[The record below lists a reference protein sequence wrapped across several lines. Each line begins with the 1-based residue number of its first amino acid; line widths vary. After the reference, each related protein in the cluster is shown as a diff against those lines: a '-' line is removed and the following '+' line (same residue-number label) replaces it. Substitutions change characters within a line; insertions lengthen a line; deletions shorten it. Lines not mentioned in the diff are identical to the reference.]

1 MKRKT
6 DRGRMKFRAFMV
18 CVLSFLVVTGS
29 ACFLNREQE
38 KEEKLKAVYAAEST
52 VSRVKSQ
59 LNRYL
64 AESELVK
71 NIIESGYDIDGEKF
85 SILSQMMQDK
95 QNVIEA
101 HELAKD
107 GIVSHIYPMK
117 GNEEAMGLNMLEHPD
132 RKKEANLA
140 KTSGQYTIA
149 GPFPLVQGGNGA
161 LLFDPV
167 YVKDEAGEDT
177 FWGFSILVLNWDH
190 FMEEVETYKLE
201 DASYQYLIWK
211 NGTELGE
218 KLTIAQSEKF
228 SFKDTLEVACD
239 VPNDTWYFEIE
250 PKAGWVPQSQ
260 IAFGILIAAL
270 VSGVLT
276 VGYWQYEMQRYKEAL
291 YAEKIERAAKR
302 AEEASEAKTRFLFNM
317 SHDIRTPMN
326 AIIGFSDLLEKHL
339 DDKEKVHDYIKK
351 IQLSGSFLLSL
362 INYVLEMARIE
373 SGKATL
379 RTEVGDAQEL
389 LGALN
394 AVFEPA
400 VEKKRLKYNCTLDVE
415 HRFIICDVTKVR
427 EIVLNIISN
436 SVKYTPEGG
445 SVTVQIKEIP
455 WEKEGWT
462 AYRILVEDTGIGMGA
477 EYLPHIFEE
486 FTRERTSTES
496 KVVGAGLGL
505 PIVKALIDLMG
516 GTIQVESERGK
527 GSKFEVILPFEIA
540 SEEEVKD
547 SYVKKE
553 EKLYNRSKEKR
564 ILLAEDNELNAEIA
578 ITILEENGFKVERAE
593 DGCKC
598 VELFSEKPTGYYST
612 ILMDIQM
619 PNMDGY
625 TASRKIRG
633 MEREDA
639 KAIPIIALTA
649 NAFDEDR
656 KKCGEDGQNHWSV
669 SKISVSEINVS
680 PTEKDIVRRYKNS
693 LAISFLVSMHLQEA
707 AGGRFCK

>member
-564 ILLAEDNELNAEIA
+564 ILLAEDNELNAESA

-598 VELFSEKPTGYYST
+598 VELFSEKPAGYYST

-656 KKCGEDGQNHWSV
+656 NK
-669 SKISVSEINVS
+669 
-680 PTEKDIVRRYKNS
+680 
-693 LAISFLVSMHLQEA
+693 AFA
-707 AGGRFCK
+707 AGMNGHIAKPIDVGRMVRSIGALVK

>member
-339 DDKEKVHDYIKK
+339 DDKEKVYDYIKK

-598 VELFSEKPTGYYST
+598 VELFSEKPAGYYST

-656 KKCGEDGQNHWSV
+656 NK
-669 SKISVSEINVS
+669 
-680 PTEKDIVRRYKNS
+680 
-693 LAISFLVSMHLQEA
+693 AFA
-707 AGGRFCK
+707 AGMYGHIAKPIDVGRMVRSIGALVK

>member
-6 DRGRMKFRAFMV
+6 DRRRMKFRAFMV

-211 NGTELGE
+211 NGTEPGE

-598 VELFSEKPTGYYST
+598 MELFSEKPAGYYST

-656 KKCGEDGQNHWSV
+656 NK
-669 SKISVSEINVS
+669 
-680 PTEKDIVRRYKNS
+680 
-693 LAISFLVSMHLQEA
+693 AFA
-707 AGGRFCK
+707 AGMNGHIAKPIDVGRMVRTIGALVK

>member
-52 VSRVKSQ
+52 ISRVKSQ

-71 NIIESGYDIDGEKF
+71 NIIESGYDIDGKKF

-201 DASYQYLIWK
+201 DTSYQYLIWK
-211 NGTELGE
+211 NGTEPGE

-339 DDKEKVHDYIKK
+339 DDKEKVHDHIKK

-553 EKLYNRSKEKR
+553 EKPYNRSKEKR

-598 VELFSEKPTGYYST
+598 VELFSEKPAGYYST

-656 KKCGEDGQNHWSV
+656 NK
-669 SKISVSEINVS
+669 
-680 PTEKDIVRRYKNS
+680 
-693 LAISFLVSMHLQEA
+693 AFA
-707 AGGRFCK
+707 AGMNGHIAKPIDVGRMVRTIGALVK

>member
-1 MKRKT
+1 
-6 DRGRMKFRAFMV
+6 MKFRAFMV

-598 VELFSEKPTGYYST
+598 VELFSEKPAGYYST

-656 KKCGEDGQNHWSV
+656 NK
-669 SKISVSEINVS
+669 
-680 PTEKDIVRRYKNS
+680 
-693 LAISFLVSMHLQEA
+693 AFA
-707 AGGRFCK
+707 AGMDGHIAKPIDVGRMVRSIGALVK

>member
-598 VELFSEKPTGYYST
+598 VELFSEKPAGYYST

-656 KKCGEDGQNHWSV
+656 NK
-669 SKISVSEINVS
+669 
-680 PTEKDIVRRYKNS
+680 
-693 LAISFLVSMHLQEA
+693 AFA
-707 AGGRFCK
+707 AGMNGHIAKPIDVGRMVRSIGALV

>member
-201 DASYQYLIWK
+201 DTSYQYLIWK
-211 NGTELGE
+211 NGTEPGE
-218 KLTIAQSEKF
+218 KLTSAQSEKF

-427 EIVLNIISN
+427 EIILNIISN

-598 VELFSEKPTGYYST
+598 MELFSEKPAGYYST

-656 KKCGEDGQNHWSV
+656 NK
-669 SKISVSEINVS
+669 
-680 PTEKDIVRRYKNS
+680 
-693 LAISFLVSMHLQEA
+693 AFA
-707 AGGRFCK
+707 AGMNGHIAKPIDVGRMVRTIGALVK

>member
-71 NIIESGYDIDGEKF
+71 NIIESGYDIDGKKF

-201 DASYQYLIWK
+201 DTSYQYLIWK
-211 NGTELGE
+211 NGTEPGE

-553 EKLYNRSKEKR
+553 EKPYNRSKEKR

-598 VELFSEKPTGYYST
+598 VELFSEKPAGYYST

-656 KKCGEDGQNHWSV
+656 NK
-669 SKISVSEINVS
+669 
-680 PTEKDIVRRYKNS
+680 
-693 LAISFLVSMHLQEA
+693 AFA
-707 AGGRFCK
+707 AGMNGHIAKPIDVGRMVRSIGALVK

>member
-394 AVFEPA
+394 AVFEPV

-436 SVKYTPEGG
+436 SVKYTSEGG

-598 VELFSEKPTGYYST
+598 VELFSEKPAGYYST

-656 KKCGEDGQNHWSV
+656 NK
-669 SKISVSEINVS
+669 
-680 PTEKDIVRRYKNS
+680 
-693 LAISFLVSMHLQEA
+693 AFA
-707 AGGRFCK
+707 AGMNGHIAKPIDVGRMVRSIGALVK

>member
-1 MKRKT
+1 
-6 DRGRMKFRAFMV
+6 MV

-201 DASYQYLIWK
+201 DTSYQYLIWK
-211 NGTELGE
+211 NGTEPGE

-547 SYVKKE
+547 GYVKKE

-598 VELFSEKPTGYYST
+598 MELFSEKPAGYYST

-656 KKCGEDGQNHWSV
+656 NK
-669 SKISVSEINVS
+669 
-680 PTEKDIVRRYKNS
+680 
-693 LAISFLVSMHLQEA
+693 AFA
-707 AGGRFCK
+707 AGMNGHIAKPIDVGRMVRSIGALVK

>member
-1 MKRKT
+1 
-6 DRGRMKFRAFMV
+6 MKFRAFMV

-578 ITILEENGFKVERAE
+578 ITRLEENGFKVERAE

-598 VELFSEKPTGYYST
+598 VELFSEKPAGYYST

-656 KKCGEDGQNHWSV
+656 NK
-669 SKISVSEINVS
+669 
-680 PTEKDIVRRYKNS
+680 
-693 LAISFLVSMHLQEA
+693 AFA
-707 AGGRFCK
+707 AGMNGHIAKPIDVGRMVRSIGALVK

>member
-302 AEEASEAKTRFLFNM
+302 AEEASEAKTRFLFNI

-553 EKLYNRSKEKR
+553 EKPYNRSKEKR

-639 KAIPIIALTA
+639 KVIPIIALTA

-656 KKCGEDGQNHWSV
+656 NK
-669 SKISVSEINVS
+669 
-680 PTEKDIVRRYKNS
+680 
-693 LAISFLVSMHLQEA
+693 AFA
-707 AGGRFCK
+707 AGMNGHIAKPIDVGRMVRTIGALVK

>member
-1 MKRKT
+1 
-6 DRGRMKFRAFMV
+6 MKFRAFMV

-29 ACFLNREQE
+29 VCFLNREQE

-211 NGTELGE
+211 NGTEPGE

-553 EKLYNRSKEKR
+553 EKPYNRSKEKR

-656 KKCGEDGQNHWSV
+656 NK
-669 SKISVSEINVS
+669 
-680 PTEKDIVRRYKNS
+680 
-693 LAISFLVSMHLQEA
+693 AFA
-707 AGGRFCK
+707 AGMNGHIAKPIDVGRMVRTIGALVK

>member
-1 MKRKT
+1 MKQKT

-18 CVLSFLVVTGS
+18 CIISFLVVMGS
-29 ACFLNREQE
+29 VCYLNREQE

-52 VSRVKSQ
+52 VSRVESQ

-107 GIVSHIYPMK
+107 GIVSQIYPMK

-140 KTSGQYTIA
+140 KESGQYTIA

-167 YVKDEAGEDT
+167 YVKDEAGEDA

-190 FMEEVETYKLE
+190 FMEEVEAYKLE
-201 DASYQYLIWK
+201 DASYQYLVWK
-211 NGTELGE
+211 NGAEPGE
-218 KLTIAQSEKF
+218 KLTIAQSEDF
-228 SFKDTLEVACD
+228 SFKDTLEVVCD
-239 VPNDTWYFEIE
+239 VPNDTWYFEIA
-250 PKAGWVPQSQ
+250 PKVGWVPQSQ
-260 IAFGILIAAL
+260 VAFGILLAAL

-276 VGYWQYEMQRYKEAL
+276 IGYWQYEMQRYKEAL

-302 AEEASEAKTRFLFNM
+302 AQEASEAKTRFLFNM

-379 RTEVGDAQEL
+379 KTEVGDAQEL

-400 VEKKRLKYNCTLDVE
+400 VEKKRLKYNCMLDVE
-415 HRFIICDVTKVR
+415 HRFIVCDVTKVR

-445 SVTVQIKEIP
+445 SITVQIKEIP

-462 AYRILVEDTGIGMGA
+462 AYRILVEDTGIGMSA

-540 SEEEVKD
+540 SEEEAKD
-547 SYVKKE
+547 SSVKKK
-553 EKLYNRSKEKR
+553 EKLHTASKEKR

-578 ITILEENGFKVERAE
+578 ITILEESGFKVEQAE

-598 VELFSEKPTGYYST
+598 VELFTEKPEGYYST

-639 KAIPIIALTA
+639 KTIPIIALTA

-656 KKCGEDGQNHWSV
+656 NKAFAAGMNGHIAKP
-669 SKISVSEINVS
+669 ISVEVLLK
-680 PTEKDIVRRYKNS
+680 TLEEV
-693 LAISFLVSMHLQEA
+693 E
-707 AGGRFCK
+707 

>member
-29 ACFLNREQE
+29 VCFLNREQE
-38 KEEKLKAVYAAEST
+38 KEEKLKAVYVAEST

-598 VELFSEKPTGYYST
+598 VELFSEKPAGYYST

-656 KKCGEDGQNHWSV
+656 NK
-669 SKISVSEINVS
+669 
-680 PTEKDIVRRYKNS
+680 
-693 LAISFLVSMHLQEA
+693 AFA
-707 AGGRFCK
+707 AGMNGHIAKPIDVGRMVRSIGALVK

>member
-593 DGCKC
+593 DGCKG
-598 VELFSEKPTGYYST
+598 VELFSEKPAGYYST

-656 KKCGEDGQNHWSV
+656 NK
-669 SKISVSEINVS
+669 
-680 PTEKDIVRRYKNS
+680 
-693 LAISFLVSMHLQEA
+693 AFA
-707 AGGRFCK
+707 AGMNGHIAKPIDVGRMVRSIGALVK

>member
-101 HELAKD
+101 HELVKD

-547 SYVKKE
+547 SKFEVILPFEIASEEEVKDSYVKKE

-598 VELFSEKPTGYYST
+598 VELFSEKPAGYYST

-656 KKCGEDGQNHWSV
+656 NK
-669 SKISVSEINVS
+669 
-680 PTEKDIVRRYKNS
+680 
-693 LAISFLVSMHLQEA
+693 AFA
-707 AGGRFCK
+707 AGMNGHIAKPIDVGRMVRSIGALVK

>member
-1 MKRKT
+1 
-6 DRGRMKFRAFMV
+6 MKFRAFMV

-71 NIIESGYDIDGEKF
+71 NIIESGYDIDEEKF

-211 NGTELGE
+211 NGTEPGE

-553 EKLYNRSKEKR
+553 EKPYNRSKEKR

-656 KKCGEDGQNHWSV
+656 NK
-669 SKISVSEINVS
+669 
-680 PTEKDIVRRYKNS
+680 
-693 LAISFLVSMHLQEA
+693 AFA
-707 AGGRFCK
+707 AGMNGHIAKPIDVGRMVRTIGALVK

>member
-291 YAEKIERAAKR
+291 YAEKIEQAAKR

-593 DGCKC
+593 DGCQC
-598 VELFSEKPTGYYST
+598 VELFSEKPAGYYST

-656 KKCGEDGQNHWSV
+656 NK
-669 SKISVSEINVS
+669 
-680 PTEKDIVRRYKNS
+680 
-693 LAISFLVSMHLQEA
+693 AFA
-707 AGGRFCK
+707 AGMNGHIAKPIDVGRMVRSIGALVK

>member
-85 SILSQMMQDK
+85 SILSQMMQDR

-598 VELFSEKPTGYYST
+598 VELFSEKPAGYYST

-656 KKCGEDGQNHWSV
+656 NK
-669 SKISVSEINVS
+669 
-680 PTEKDIVRRYKNS
+680 
-693 LAISFLVSMHLQEA
+693 AFA
-707 AGGRFCK
+707 AGMNGHIAKPIDVGRMVRTIGALVK

>member
-598 VELFSEKPTGYYST
+598 VELFSEKPAGYYNT

-656 KKCGEDGQNHWSV
+656 NK
-669 SKISVSEINVS
+669 
-680 PTEKDIVRRYKNS
+680 
-693 LAISFLVSMHLQEA
+693 AFA
-707 AGGRFCK
+707 AGMNGHIAKPIDVGRMVRSIGALVK

>member
-29 ACFLNREQE
+29 ACFLNRDQE

-201 DASYQYLIWK
+201 DTSYQYLIWK
-211 NGTELGE
+211 NGTEPGE

-598 VELFSEKPTGYYST
+598 VELFSEKPAGYYST

-656 KKCGEDGQNHWSV
+656 NK
-669 SKISVSEINVS
+669 
-680 PTEKDIVRRYKNS
+680 
-693 LAISFLVSMHLQEA
+693 AFA
-707 AGGRFCK
+707 AGMNGHIAKPIDVGRMVRTIGALVK

>member
-427 EIVLNIISN
+427 EIILNIISN

-598 VELFSEKPTGYYST
+598 VELFSEKPAGYYST

-656 KKCGEDGQNHWSV
+656 NK
-669 SKISVSEINVS
+669 
-680 PTEKDIVRRYKNS
+680 
-693 LAISFLVSMHLQEA
+693 AFA
-707 AGGRFCK
+707 AGMNGHIAKPIDVGRMVRSIGALVK

>member
-52 VSRVKSQ
+52 ISRVKSQ

-339 DDKEKVHDYIKK
+339 DDKEKVHDHIKK

-598 VELFSEKPTGYYST
+598 VELFSEKPAGYYST

-656 KKCGEDGQNHWSV
+656 NK
-669 SKISVSEINVS
+669 
-680 PTEKDIVRRYKNS
+680 
-693 LAISFLVSMHLQEA
+693 AFA
-707 AGGRFCK
+707 AGMNGHIAKPIDVGRMVRSIGALVK

>member
-1 MKRKT
+1 
-6 DRGRMKFRAFMV
+6 MKFRGFMV

-29 ACFLNREQE
+29 VCFLNREQE
-38 KEEKLKAVYAAEST
+38 KEEKLKAVYVAEST

-201 DASYQYLIWK
+201 DTSYQYLIWK
-211 NGTELGE
+211 NGTEPGE

-598 VELFSEKPTGYYST
+598 VELFSEKPAGYYST

-656 KKCGEDGQNHWSV
+656 NK
-669 SKISVSEINVS
+669 
-680 PTEKDIVRRYKNS
+680 
-693 LAISFLVSMHLQEA
+693 AFA
-707 AGGRFCK
+707 AGMNGHIAKPIDVGRMVRTIGALVK

>member
-598 VELFSEKPTGYYST
+598 VELFSEKPAGYYST

-656 KKCGEDGQNHWSV
+656 NK
-669 SKISVSEINVS
+669 
-680 PTEKDIVRRYKNS
+680 
-693 LAISFLVSMHLQEA
+693 AFA
-707 AGGRFCK
+707 AGMNGHIAKPIDVGKMVRSIGALVK

>member
-38 KEEKLKAVYAAEST
+38 KEEKLKAVFAAEST

-101 HELAKD
+101 HELAMD

-598 VELFSEKPTGYYST
+598 VELFSEKPAGYYST

-656 KKCGEDGQNHWSV
+656 NK
-669 SKISVSEINVS
+669 
-680 PTEKDIVRRYKNS
+680 
-693 LAISFLVSMHLQEA
+693 AFA
-707 AGGRFCK
+707 AGMNGHIAKPIDVGRMVRSIGALVK

>member
-1 MKRKT
+1 
-6 DRGRMKFRAFMV
+6 MKFRAFMV

-107 GIVSHIYPMK
+107 GIISHIYPMK

-598 VELFSEKPTGYYST
+598 VELFSEKPAGYYST

-656 KKCGEDGQNHWSV
+656 NK
-669 SKISVSEINVS
+669 
-680 PTEKDIVRRYKNS
+680 
-693 LAISFLVSMHLQEA
+693 AFA
-707 AGGRFCK
+707 AGMNGHIAKPIDVGRMVRSIGALVK

>member
-71 NIIESGYDIDGEKF
+71 NIIESGYDIDGKKF

-394 AVFEPA
+394 EVFEPA

-553 EKLYNRSKEKR
+553 EKPYNRSKEKR

-598 VELFSEKPTGYYST
+598 VELFSEKPAGYYST

-656 KKCGEDGQNHWSV
+656 NK
-669 SKISVSEINVS
+669 
-680 PTEKDIVRRYKNS
+680 
-693 LAISFLVSMHLQEA
+693 AFA
-707 AGGRFCK
+707 AGMNGHIAKPIDVGRMVRSIGALVK

>member
-598 VELFSEKPTGYYST
+598 VELFSEKPAGYYST

-656 KKCGEDGQNHWSV
+656 NK
-669 SKISVSEINVS
+669 
-680 PTEKDIVRRYKNS
+680 
-693 LAISFLVSMHLQEA
+693 AFA
-707 AGGRFCK
+707 AGMNGHIAKPIDVGRMVRSIGAVVK

>member
-578 ITILEENGFKVERAE
+578 ITILEQNGFKVERAE

-598 VELFSEKPTGYYST
+598 VELFSEKPAGYYST

-656 KKCGEDGQNHWSV
+656 NK
-669 SKISVSEINVS
+669 
-680 PTEKDIVRRYKNS
+680 
-693 LAISFLVSMHLQEA
+693 AFA
-707 AGGRFCK
+707 AGMNGHIAKPIDVGRMVRSIGALVK

>member
-140 KTSGQYTIA
+140 KTSGRYTIA

-598 VELFSEKPTGYYST
+598 VELFSEKPAGYYST

-656 KKCGEDGQNHWSV
+656 NK
-669 SKISVSEINVS
+669 
-680 PTEKDIVRRYKNS
+680 
-693 LAISFLVSMHLQEA
+693 AFA
-707 AGGRFCK
+707 AGMNGHIAKPIDVGRMVRSIGALVK

>member
-29 ACFLNREQE
+29 VCFLNREQE

-140 KTSGQYTIA
+140 KTSSQYTIA

-553 EKLYNRSKEKR
+553 EKPYNRSKEKR

-656 KKCGEDGQNHWSV
+656 NK
-669 SKISVSEINVS
+669 
-680 PTEKDIVRRYKNS
+680 
-693 LAISFLVSMHLQEA
+693 AFA
-707 AGGRFCK
+707 AGMNGHIAKPIDVGRMVRSIGALVK

>member
-6 DRGRMKFRAFMV
+6 DRGRIKFRAFMV

-598 VELFSEKPTGYYST
+598 MELFSEKPAGYYST

-656 KKCGEDGQNHWSV
+656 NK
-669 SKISVSEINVS
+669 
-680 PTEKDIVRRYKNS
+680 
-693 LAISFLVSMHLQEA
+693 AFA
-707 AGGRFCK
+707 AGMYGHIAKPIDVGRMVRSIGALVK

>member
-598 VELFSEKPTGYYST
+598 VELFSEKPAGYYST

-656 KKCGEDGQNHWSV
+656 NK
-669 SKISVSEINVS
+669 
-680 PTEKDIVRRYKNS
+680 
-693 LAISFLVSMHLQEA
+693 AFA
-707 AGGRFCK
+707 AGKNGHIAKPIDVGRMVRTIGALVK

>member
-291 YAEKIERAAKR
+291 YAEKIEQAAKR

-593 DGCKC
+593 DRCKC
-598 VELFSEKPTGYYST
+598 VELFSEKPAGYYST

-656 KKCGEDGQNHWSV
+656 NK
-669 SKISVSEINVS
+669 
-680 PTEKDIVRRYKNS
+680 
-693 LAISFLVSMHLQEA
+693 AFA
-707 AGGRFCK
+707 AGMNGHIAKPIDVGRMVRSIGALVK

>member
-598 VELFSEKPTGYYST
+598 VELFSEKPAGYYST
-612 ILMDIQM
+612 ILMDVQM

-656 KKCGEDGQNHWSV
+656 NK
-669 SKISVSEINVS
+669 
-680 PTEKDIVRRYKNS
+680 
-693 LAISFLVSMHLQEA
+693 AFA
-707 AGGRFCK
+707 AGMNGHIAKPIDVGRMVRSIGALVK

>member
-211 NGTELGE
+211 NGTEPGE

-598 VELFSEKPTGYYST
+598 VELFSEKPAGYYST

-656 KKCGEDGQNHWSV
+656 NK
-669 SKISVSEINVS
+669 
-680 PTEKDIVRRYKNS
+680 
-693 LAISFLVSMHLQEA
+693 AFA
-707 AGGRFCK
+707 AGMNGHIAKPIDVGRMVRSIGALVK

>member
-1 MKRKT
+1 
-6 DRGRMKFRAFMV
+6 MKFRAFMV

-516 GTIQVESERGK
+516 GMIQVESERGK

-598 VELFSEKPTGYYST
+598 VELFSEKPAGYYST

-656 KKCGEDGQNHWSV
+656 NK
-669 SKISVSEINVS
+669 
-680 PTEKDIVRRYKNS
+680 
-693 LAISFLVSMHLQEA
+693 AFA
-707 AGGRFCK
+707 AGMNGHIAKPIDVGRMVRSIGALVK

>member
-6 DRGRMKFRAFMV
+6 DRRRMKFRAFMV

-29 ACFLNREQE
+29 VCFLNREQE

-201 DASYQYLIWK
+201 DTSYQYLIWK
-211 NGTELGE
+211 NGTEPGE

-302 AEEASEAKTRFLFNM
+302 AEEASEAKTGFLFNM

-553 EKLYNRSKEKR
+553 EKPYNRSKEKR

-656 KKCGEDGQNHWSV
+656 NK
-669 SKISVSEINVS
+669 
-680 PTEKDIVRRYKNS
+680 
-693 LAISFLVSMHLQEA
+693 AFA
-707 AGGRFCK
+707 AGMNGHIAKPIDVGRMVRTIGALVK